1 MRTVPPPA
9 CLPRL
14 GDRESK
20 CDMPP
25 KSMDSPLSGARRRE
39 LIPAFPGVHHHAPSS
54 FGRLKWYSFTTW
66 METRGGDGITNSV
79 TIISFLFFFVLF
91 CFERVSHPPLSRSR
105 FAQFEWWWR
114 WSGNEGWT
122 LFNALG
128 SLSWTS
134 CIHGIHPPT
143 RPACVC
149 QLLTG
154 GMVLRHL
161 DWWSRLLLLVLLLC
175 AACFFLFIVE
185 RSKLITTRRS
195 RPTNSHFILH
205 HRHRWRHDTLLTA
218 GQRGSYPFSQ
228 GRVPDGCLPF
238 RVSHSHSQSASF
250 FLSTFVFFLCE
261 HVYHWPLPACCCI
274 TGQNWFQLVDVWNFF
289 CCWYIWNM
297 FTNVTQ
303 SFFSLSVL
311 ELRCIEKQKY

>member
-14 GDRESK
+14 GDRKSK

-54 FGRLKWYSFTTW
+54 FGRLKWYSFPTW
-66 METRGGDGITNSV
+66 MEPRGGDGITNSV

-91 CFERVSHPPLSRSR
+91 CTARVSSSGSPSR
-105 FAQFEWWWR
+105 FAHFEWWWR

-143 RPACVC
+143 PPACVC

-161 DWWSRLLLLVLLLC
+161 DWWSRLLLLVLC
-175 AACFFLFIVE
+175 GACFFLFIVE

-250 FLSTFVFFLCE
+250 FLSTFVFFFVWACLPLTSSCLLLHNRTE
-261 HVYHWPLPACCCI
+261 LISVGWCVEFFLLLEYMKYVY
-274 TGQNWFQLVDVWNFF
+274 
-289 CCWYIWNM
+289 
-297 FTNVTQ
+297 
-303 SFFSLSVL
+303 
-311 ELRCIEKQKY
+311 